1 MCTFFYIKEH
11 MFLIVNKKMIYK
23 HIYIINT
30 NFLILFTT
38 LFLTSCTVIKEK
50 PSNYMDLLN
59 IDDIIVEYRELE
71 SLIVVNISTQQ
82 LFLLKKGKIEEVYS
96 VSTSVYGTGS
106 TVNSFKT
113 PLGKHKISEKIG
125 EGLPEG
131 AILKGRRWTGAIA
144 NIIKEPIDTEFDVVT
159 SRILWLTGLEEGKNQ
174 GPGVDSKSRYIYIH
188 GTAEEGLIGKPA
200 SDGCVRMYNVDVITL
215 FNKVETNTQVLII

>member
-1 MCTFFYIKEH
+1 M
-11 MFLIVNKKMIYK
+11 NNK
-23 HIYIINT
+23 HIYHINT
-30 NFLILFTT
+30 NSLILFIT
-38 LFLTSCTVIKEK
+38 LFLISCTVTQEK
-50 PSNYMDLLN
+50 PRNYMALGN
-59 IDDIIVEYRELE
+59 IDSISPEYRELE

-82 LFLLKKGKIEEVYS
+82 LFLLKKGKIEKNYS
-96 VSTSVYGTGS
+96 ISTSVYGTGS
-106 TVNSFKT
+106 KVNSFKT
-113 PLGKHKISEKIG
+113 PLGRHKISEKIG

-159 SRILWLTGLEEGKNQ
+159 SRILWLTGLEVGKNQ

-200 SDGCVRMYNVDVITL
+200 SDGCVRMYNVDVIAL

>member
-1 MCTFFYIKEH
+1 MKFKHLYIFNIK
-11 MFLIVNKKMIYK
+11 
-23 HIYIINT
+23 
-30 NFLILFTT
+30 FLILFIT
-38 LFLTSCTVIKEK
+38 LFLISCTVTQEK
-50 PSNYMDLLN
+50 TSYYMDLEN
-59 IDDIIVEYRELE
+59 IDGITAEYSELE
-71 SLIVVNISTQQ
+71 ALIVVNISTQQ
-82 LFLLKKGKIEEVYS
+82 LFLLKKGTIEEVYS

-106 TVNSFKT
+106 KVNSFKT

-159 SRILWLTGLEEGKNQ
+159 SRILWLTGLEEGKNL
-174 GPGVDSKSRYIYIH
+174 GSGVDSKSRYIYIH

-200 SDGCVRMYNVDVITL
+200 SDGCVRMYNSDVISL
-215 FNKVETNTQVLII
+215 FNSVNIDTEVWII